1 MEESKPSFWEY
12 WSCSPGLFLPGKTH
26 LRRNPLQIKTLTS
39 IEPAL
44 PKAVESSLAQ
54 FASEEV
60 SLGED
65 KISFIPQRAAVKE
78 IKFSKYQDYVFE
90 INGLFLEA

>member
-1 MEESKPSFWEY
+1 
-12 WSCSPGLFLPGKTH
+12 
-26 LRRNPLQIKTLTS
+26 
-39 IEPAL
+39 
-44 PKAVESSLAQ
+44 VESSLAQ

-90 INGLFLEA
+90 INGLFLEAYYSRRWHLTQVSPIGGWRVWHRLHSTMSRLPHS